1 MNRDEKIDYERWY
14 LDVQGL
20 IQRVHY
26 SFSLYSGAYDAVNR
40 AYHLIELSEAIG
52 DLASWHS
59 SYDINDGLLDWQR
72 EDADD

>member
-14 LDVQGL
+14 HDVQEA
-20 IQRVHY
+20 IEEAHY
-26 SFSLYSGAYDAVNR
+26 RYTRF
-40 AYHLIELSEAIG
+40 SEATTPVDQAYALVNLNDAIS

-72 EDADD
+72 EDR